1 MDAIRSRCRNE
12 SCTDGEIRPC
22 LSRRNFRICRGGAR
36 PPGSSSPDWSR
47 GVTRRHSAI
56 GSQMSSAT
64 SITSSVLS
72 WFGSSGARTSPYTH
86 AYNVV
91 EPAVAFAVAEVK
103 DAANDLP
110 SARWVGTAISLP
122 LDQDCRAVVGIDGG
136 AKVRTERPGC
146 GSALREVRAPEAT
159 TDRTL
164 AAALSEKQVLLPPAV
179 ELDHPTLRIGEA
191 NPIQRLESQS
201 CTPAASRPDVSGEH
215 YRTDLAAPPG
225 RCAAV
230 LTHPEPL
237 FRGGARPH
245 VG

>member
-1 MDAIRSRCRNE
+1 MHRGRNLSSSE
-12 SCTDGEIRPC
+12 SGQ
-22 LSRRNFRICRGGAR
+22 FRICRGGR
-36 PPGSSSPDWSR
+36 SPRSSWPDWSSVR
-47 GVTRRHSAI
+47 DVSSLGDWFPDEFGNVDHKLWAVLVRIVRRADL
-56 GSQMSSAT
+56 A
-64 SITSSVLS
+64 
-72 WFGSSGARTSPYTH
+72 YTH

-103 DAANDLP
+103 DAAEDLP

-159 TDRTL
+159 TDGTL
-164 AAALSEKQVLLPPAV
+164 AAALSEKQVLLPPAL
-179 ELDHPTLRIGEA
+179 ELHHPTLLIGEA

-225 RCAAV
+225 RRAAV